1 MFDVEDRKL
10 ESVEEELEDEVVI
23 EIKPSKFICGIL
35 GVASFLFVLSG
46 IYLNSLYVPEDRVF
60 DSSNL
65 FSNNSVIVDS
75 STAESICCG
84 LEDEFDMSV
93 DDDALQTIKTVQD
106 LVEYIEA
113 HK

>member
-1 MFDVEDRKL
+1 MVFEKVRDIIASTLKL
-10 ESVEEELEDEVVI
+10 D
-23 EIKPSKFICGIL
+23 PSKVTLEASLEHDL
-35 GVASFLFVLSG
+35 GAD
-46 IYLNSLYVPEDRVF
+46 SLDAVE
-60 DSSNL
+60 
-65 FSNNSVIVDS
+65 VIM
-75 STAESICCG
+75 A